1 MIFSFGTFEL
11 PKTDT
16 RTTMAAAPCEPWQYG
31 FEGIPCHCIP
41 SFNHPPS
48 CRFKSDRACSTIFS
62 SFLLTPP
69 AFSLSCGWL
78 CLLKTAVIHLAHI
91 KRLWWASRGSVAKN
105 LPLLRK
111 TWVRFLGG
119 EDPLEKGM
127 ATHSS
132 ILAWRIPRTKEP
144 WWATVHGVA
153 RSQIQLKR
161 LSSST

>member
-62 SFLLTPP
+62 SSLLTPP

-91 KRLWWASRGSVAKN
+91 KRLWWASLVAQWQRICLYWGKPGFDSWVGKIPWRRAWQPTPVS
-105 LPLLRK
+105 LPGESHGQRSP
-111 TWVRFLGG
+111 GG
-119 EDPLEKGM
+119 LQSMG
-127 ATHSS
+127 
-132 ILAWRIPRTKEP
+132 
-144 WWATVHGVA
+144 
-153 RSQIQLKR
+153 
-161 LSSST
+161 